1 MKKIFFLLLA
11 ILIYFLSFGTSF
23 ALSDEDYLRMKRDN
37 PEYARAEQNLTRV
50 WNELKSSM
58 PKDKYHILLKEQRDW
73 IRSERDAFA
82 AGYMKQGYSRV
93 EAYTMATNDR
103 ADYLPARAQEI
114 QNKPSASQKFL
125 GVR

>member
-11 ILIYFLSFGTSF
+11 IMIYFLSFGTSF

-58 PKDKYHILLKEQRDW
+58 PKDKYYILLQEQRDW